1 MAKPDD
7 RSNNPAR
14 LQNAIDHT
22 IANLHEAEDYLEE
35 HADEISAED
44 KQSIESKNERR
55 KESISGFIAEKKD
68 ETNQQ

>member
-7 RSNNPAR
+7 RADNPAR
-14 LQNAIDHT
+14 IQNAIDHT
-22 IANLHEAEDYLEE
+22 IANLHEAENYLDA

-55 KESISGFIAEKKD
+55 KESINGFIEEKRD
-68 ETNQQ
+68 ETNQ